1 MIMFHVNLPGCKYF
15 ACSSLPGEM
24 IQFDYS
30 NIFQRGFLKPPRN
43 FAGTFLGVL
52 QASQKNEILF
62 TEVFC
67 SNYTKLPTSMN
78 RIGVGSSWVLF
89 LFCQD
94 AQVMIKKTWNTN
106 PFCLSVDLLLLFWI
120 PQNSCCF
127 VHSITSDDRLYWSNM
142 IGNIWTK
149 KPSWF
154 TKSTHLPNYIK
165 WTNVKDFITSFFCI
179 FWKFVDFSRAEVKHI
194 AEYHEKRLETEPGN
208 NDATRRWMVW
218 MDSSSSSIYS
228 MAISF
233 CWTWNVA
240 RMPKYKT

>member
-1 MIMFHVNLPGCKYF
+1 MIMFHVKLPGCKYF

-30 NIFQRGFLKPPRN
+30 NIFQRGCWKPPSN
-43 FAGTFLGVL
+43 FAGAFSGVL

-67 SNYTKLPTSMN
+67 SNDTKLPTSMN
-78 RIGVGSSWVLF
+78 RSGVGSSWVLF

-94 AQVMIKKTWNTN
+94 AQVMIKNMKHK
-106 PFCLSVDLLLLFWI
+106 SVLFECWLTAAFWI

-127 VHSITSDDRLYWSNM
+127 VLPITSDDRLYWSNM

-165 WTNVKDFITSFFCI
+165 WTNVKDFITSFSCI

-218 MDSSSSSIYS
+218 MDSSSSSINS

>member
-1 MIMFHVNLPGCKYF
+1 MNQSV
-15 ACSSLPGEM
+15 AC
-24 IQFDYS
+24 F
-30 NIFQRGFLKPPRN
+30 FLK
-43 FAGTFLGVL
+43 G
-52 QASQKNEILF
+52 KNPE
-62 TEVFC
+62 EV
-67 SNYTKLPTSMN
+67 SDL
-78 RIGVGSSWVLF
+78 VGSSF
-89 LFCQD
+89 FCQD
-94 AQVMIKKTWNTN
+94 AQVMTKNMKHK
-106 PFCLSVDLLLLFWI
+106 SVLFECWLAAAFWI

-154 TKSTHLPNYIK
+154 KLTKSTLLPDYIK
-165 WTNVKDFITSFFCI
+165 RTNVKDFITSFSCI
-179 FWKFVDFSRAEVKHI
+179 FWKFVDFSWAEVKHI

-233 CWTWNVA
+233 CWMWDVA
-240 RMPKYKT
+240 RMSK